1 MYLFVVVYTP
11 IEILFTLFFY
21 FLLQILCFYHM
32 RSLPYMQQIL
42 ELSSLMKIL
51 LSLFFSTDFMLM
63 RSLLYM
69 QQILEL
75 SLLMMLTCIALTLN

>member
-1 MYLFVVVYTP
+1 
-11 IEILFTLFFY
+11 
-21 FLLQILCFYHM
+21 
-32 RSLPYMQQIL
+32 MQQIL

-63 RSLLYM
+63 RGLLYM